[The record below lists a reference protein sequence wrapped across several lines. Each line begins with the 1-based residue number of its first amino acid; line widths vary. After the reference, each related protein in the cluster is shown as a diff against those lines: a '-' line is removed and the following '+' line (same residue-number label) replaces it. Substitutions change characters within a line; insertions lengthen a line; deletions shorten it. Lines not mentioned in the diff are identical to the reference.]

1 MAAAGPQVS
10 AMIRHDWSA
19 CCPIRHPDA
28 ASFAA
33 PNGLE
38 VTAMTL
44 LIEAPNWLPRL
55 INWLA
60 VVVLLSL
67 GVLL

>member
-1 MAAAGPQVS
+1 MDHWGP
-10 AMIRHDWSA
+10 H
-19 CCPIRHPDA
+19 
-28 ASFAA
+28 
-33 PNGLE
+33 E
-38 VTAMTL
+38 VIAMT
-44 LIEAPNWLPRL
+44 AHSAVRTDVPGWPPRL

>member
-1 MAAAGPQVS
+1 
-10 AMIRHDWSA
+10 MIRHDWPA
-19 CCPIRHPDA
+19 ACPIPHPAA

-38 VTAMTL
+38 VIPMTL

-60 VVVLLSL
+60 VLVLLSL
-67 GVLL
+67 GVLI

>member
-1 MAAAGPQVS
+1 
-10 AMIRHDWSA
+10 MIRHDWPA
-19 CCPIRHPDA
+19 CCPNPHPA
-28 ASFAA
+28 RASFAA

-38 VTAMTL
+38 VTAMTI
-44 LIEAPNWLPRL
+44 LIEAPNWLPKL
-55 INWLA
+55 LNWLA